1 MAMELRIDAPWNGDG
16 TIQRIEWNHE
26 ELKQEL
32 AAQTARYN
40 AMVYTEDQIKDAKS
54 DRANLNKLYKA
65 IDTARK
71 EMKKRC
77 LAPYEEF
84 EAQCKELLQIVSEP
98 MSLIDNQ
105 LAEYEEKR
113 KAEKMDKVR
122 EIWAAIE
129 EKPEELQLER
139 FFEEKMLNAST
150 SLASIKN
157 DLSHAVE
164 VYKTNIEMLS
174 GIEEYGFEAIEVYKA
189 TGDIKKALDR
199 AKEMADIARRKAET
213 ERIKQE
219 AAAAAAMDPQ
229 MQKMTSRDPGDAEP
243 QQQELQWNTPQPAQ
257 EPEEKEVPR
266 QWIRFEANLSLEDA
280 KALAQFFS
288 DRKIKFHKI

>member
-1 MAMELRIDAPWNGDG
+1 MAMELKIAAPWNGDG
-16 TIQRIEWNHE
+16 TIQEIEWNHE

-84 EAQCKELLQIVSEP
+84 ERQCKELLQIVSEP
-98 MSLIDNQ
+98 MSLIDTQ

-113 KAEKMDKVR
+113 KAEKMERVR

-129 EKPEELQLER
+129 GKPDELQLER
-139 FFEEKMLNAST
+139 FFEDRMLNAST
-150 SLASIKN
+150 SLASIKT
-157 DLSHAVE
+157 DLTHAVD

-174 GIEEYGFEAIEVYKA
+174 GIEEYGFEAIEVYKK
-189 TGDIKKALDR
+189 TGDVKKALDR
-199 AKEMADIARRKAET
+199 AKEMADIARRKAEMEKRKQQEEELRRQT
-213 ERIKQE
+213 ETTQAVAE
-219 AAAAAAMDPQ
+219 P
-229 MQKMTSRDPGDAEP
+229 EP
-243 QQQELQWNTPQPAQ
+243 QQMELQWNTPQPAAPAQ
-257 EPEEKEVPR
+257 EQPESAVVPR
-266 QWIRFEANLSLEDA
+266 QWIKFEANLSLEDA
-280 KALAQFFS
+280 KALAQFFATRMIEF
-288 DRKIKFHKI
+288 RKI

>member
-1 MAMELRIDAPWNGDG
+1 MAMELKIAAPWNGDG
-16 TIQRIEWNHE
+16 TIQKIEWNHE

-40 AMVYTEDQIKDAKS
+40 AMVYTEDQIKEAKS
-54 DRANLNKLYKA
+54 DRVNLNKLYKA

-84 EAQCKELLQIVSEP
+84 EWQCKELLLIVSEP
-98 MSLIDNQ
+98 ISLIDNQ
-105 LAEYEEKR
+105 LEEYEEKR
-113 KAEKMDKVR
+113 KTEKMEKVR

-129 EKPEELQLER
+129 GKPEELQFER
-139 FFEEKMLNAST
+139 FFEDRMLNAGT
-150 SLASIKN
+150 SLASIKT
-157 DLSHAVE
+157 DLTHSVE

-199 AKEMADIARRKAET
+199 AKEMADIARRKAEM
-213 ERIKQE
+213 EKRKQQE
-219 AAAAAAMDPQ
+219 AELQRQAETAQAA
-229 MQKMTSRDPGDAEP
+229 AEP
-243 QQQELQWNTPQPAQ
+243 QQMELQWNTPQPAAPAQ
-257 EPEEKEVPR
+257 EQPESAVVPR
-266 QWIRFEANLSLEDA
+266 QWIKFEANLSMDDA
-280 KALAQFFS
+280 KALAQFFATRMIEF
-288 DRKIKFHKI
+288 RKI

>member
-1 MAMELRIDAPWNGDG
+1 MAMELKIAAPWNGDG

-40 AMVYTEDQIKDAKS
+40 AMVYTEDQIKEAKS

-84 EAQCKELLQIVSEP
+84 ERQCRELLLIVSEP
-98 MSLIDNQ
+98 ISLIDNQ
-105 LAEYEEKR
+105 LEEYEEKR
-113 KAEKMDKVR
+113 KAEKMEKVR

-129 EKPEELQLER
+129 DKPEELQLER
-139 FFEEKMLNAST
+139 FFEDKMLNAST
-150 SLASIKN
+150 SLASIKS
-157 DLSHAVE
+157 DLIHAVE

-199 AKEMADIARRKAET
+199 AKEMADIARRKAEM
-213 ERIKQE
+213 EKRKQQE
-219 AAAAAAMDPQ
+219 EELRRQAETTQAVAEP
-229 MQKMTSRDPGDAEP
+229 EP
-243 QQQELQWNTPQPAQ
+243 QQMELQWNNQQPAAPVQ
-257 EPEEKEVPR
+257 EQPETAVVPR
-266 QWIRFEANLSLEDA
+266 QWIKFEANLSLDDA
-280 KALAQFFS
+280 KALAQFFETRMIEF
-288 DRKIKFHKI
+288 RKI